1 MDRRSVHEPFATRS
15 SHRDQYIAVLV
26 LLKAALN
33 GRMGLGWLHSGLF
46 RNLGTRKLTNGSGL
60 TNPVHLNRGGTLGWN
75 ERGGP
80 SKLTVSPQRRPRDLD
95 ELCDELEGILRHRVA
110 ELQKWTKTVQK
121 YCQKY
126 VQNRGQKGSK
136 ILLADEK
143 VP

>member
-60 TNPVHLNRGGTLGWN
+60 TNPVHLNRGGTLG
-75 ERGGP
+75 GGLAKTAGTLKRLP
-80 SKLTVSPQRRPRDLD
+80 GTPLFGFQLNVACLTRLHPGTRAVARASSRFHLTVFAGTLTRLFTSTRTTSQ
-95 ELCDELEGILRHRVA
+95 
-110 ELQKWTKTVQK
+110 
-121 YCQKY
+121 
-126 VQNRGQKGSK
+126 GQVK
-136 ILLADEK
+136 
-143 VP
+143 